1 MKTCK
6 FLTFLLLGGFIMLS
20 CGGETKGTPHT
31 DDHDEEPLAV
41 PSTIISLQEAEDMY
55 HRFGNQRVPL
65 IEKSVNIDKEGDSI
79 KPEDDRYIQAT
90 RSLSMEY
97 KDLKAYLAF
106 IEEQAKLANDT
117 KISGLR
123 IYFSQYKKGKND
135 GRATVFLNPIMEAGQ
150 KGDIRDDVAFA
161 IKTNG
166 NKSTAVPVGKLIKIP
181 SEKSNR
187 ADLTMPIQ
195 NGVQSLAGNSL
206 PWNPPPKNDP
216 DDFQ

>member
-1 MKTCK
+1 MKTIK
-6 FLTFLLLGGFIMLS
+6 LLALLFVS
-20 CGGETKGTPHT
+20 
-31 DDHDEEPLAV
+31 A
-41 PSTIISLQEAEDMY
+41 IILEGCNEKPAQPGHPTVGDPIAPPKIIIDVQEAEDMY
-55 HRFGNQRVPL
+55 HRYGKDIVPIL
-65 IEKSVNIDKEGDSI
+65 EKNNPNLK
-79 KPEDDRYIQAT
+79 AT
-90 RSLSMEY
+90 RSLSIDY
-97 KDLKAYLAF
+97 KTLKDYLAF
-106 IEEQAKLANDT
+106 IEQEAAEANKT
-117 KISGLR
+117 EITGLR
-123 IYFSQYKKGKND
+123 IYFAKYEDSKND

-161 IKTNG
+161 IKTDG

>member
-1 MKTCK
+1 MKTIK
-6 FLTFLLLGGFIMLS
+6 LLALLFVSAIILEGCNEKPEQPSEGGSIPPP
-20 CGGETKGTPHT
+20 K
-31 DDHDEEPLAV
+31 
-41 PSTIISLQEAEDMY
+41 IIIDVQEAEDMY
-55 HRFGNQRVPL
+55 HRYGKDIAPIL
-65 IEKSVNIDKEGDSI
+65 EKNNPNLK
-79 KPEDDRYIQAT
+79 AT
-90 RSLSMEY
+90 RSLSIDY
-97 KDLKAYLAF
+97 KTLKDYLAF
-106 IEEQAKLANDT
+106 IDQEAGEADST
-117 KISGLR
+117 EITGLR
-123 IYFSQYKKGKND
+123 IYFAKYDDSLND

-161 IKTNG
+161 IKTDG

>member
-1 MKTCK
+1 MKTIK
-6 FLTFLLLGGFIMLS
+6 LLALLFVSGLLILS
-20 CGGETKGTPHT
+20 CGGEPQTS
-31 DDHDEEPLAV
+31 DHEEEVLLE
-41 PSTIISLQEAEDMY
+41 PSTIIPLQDAEDMY
-55 HRFGNQRVPL
+55 HRYGTQRVSL
-65 IEKSVNIDKEGDSI
+65 IESVVNIDEDGNTI
-79 KPEDDRYIQAT
+79 KPNDNRYIQAT
-90 RSLSMEY
+90 RSLSMDY
-97 KDLKAYLAF
+97 KELKAYLTF
-106 IEEQAKLANDT
+106 IEQQAKLANDT

-123 IYFSQYKKGKND
+123 IYFSQYKQGEND

-161 IKTNG
+161 IKTDG
-166 NKSTAVPVGKLIKIP
+166 NKSTAVPVGQLIKIP
-181 SEKSNR
+181 SEISNR